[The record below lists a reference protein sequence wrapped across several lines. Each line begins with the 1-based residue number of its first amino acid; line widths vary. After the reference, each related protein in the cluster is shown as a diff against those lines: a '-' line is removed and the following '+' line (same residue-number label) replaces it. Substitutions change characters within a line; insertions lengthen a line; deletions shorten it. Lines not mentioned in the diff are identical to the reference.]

1 MYTVK
6 ILRKLLF
13 SVIIVGGINSFFC
26 QNVNAQSE
34 RAVTEE
40 RKQETVYH
48 PEPSEKMVKS
58 ETVDNSGYAPD
69 QKEIGNKRNNKYR
82 EHKFSDTEISE
93 KGNDEMSTLSFNIFL
108 YVLDRFK
115 EE

>member
-1 MYTVK
+1 MYTVQ

-13 SVIIVGGINSFFC
+13 SVIIVGSINLFC
-26 QNVNAQSE
+26 NKVNAQSE
-34 RAVTEE
+34 REVSEE
-40 RKQETVYH
+40 RKNETAYH
-48 PEPSEKMVKS
+48 PELSEKKVKP
-58 ETVDNSGYAPD
+58 ETNEISGYTTD
-69 QKEIGNKRNNKYR
+69 QKEIAIKRNNKYR
-82 EHKFSDTEISE
+82 EHKFSDTEINE